1 MRRYLPHLLLVCTI
15 ILALFLRTYHLA
27 STPPGLYPDE
37 AMEGNNALEVLS
49 TGHFK
54 IFYPE
59 NNGREG
65 LFVAVQAVFLW
76 FSRVVAGH
84 VVNEP
89 WLLRLPSAFAG
100 TLTVLG
106 IYFLA
111 RELFVSAP
119 TDEGV
124 QDGRRYGL
132 LAAFLL
138 TTSTWHLI
146 FSREGFRAILA
157 PLMLVW
163 ALFFILR
170 AMRELRT
177 TEYWKKALPWMVV
190 GAITYGL
197 GFYTYI
203 AFRLTPILLFPLRV
217 FGTVHFTRSGD
228 KHLLKQF
235 AGLALVFGA
244 IALLIASPLGV
255 HFISS
260 PADLFGRSS
269 ETSQISVWSA
279 PHPWTTLRHNIALTF
294 LMFFYHGDGNWRHNI
309 PGAAELWWPLAIL
322 FALGTVLCIYRLAW
336 ARKTPLRYI
345 LCLSLLVVGTAPAFL
360 TTESIPHALRSILA
374 LPAAILIATLGGIW
388 VYNQLSTHLPRQIP
402 QIITI
407 VFVAVISLHAYTWY
421 FNDWAKAPDVQDAF
435 SSNYVVIG
443 RLINA
448 LPIDTPKYVIV
459 QPSSVDVRGIPVR
472 AQTTMFITDTFLPE
486 GQVAKNV
493 HYVRPETVV
502 PQGAVSFE
510 LP

>member
-1 MRRYLPHLLLVCTI
+1 VCTI

-27 STPPGLYPDE
+27 SAPPGLYPDE
-37 AMEGNNALEVLS
+37 AMEGNNALEALS
-49 TGHFK
+49 TGQFK

-65 LFVAVQAVFLW
+65 LFVAVQAIFLW
-76 FSRVVAGH
+76 FSRVITGH
-84 VVNEP
+84 TVNEP
-89 WLLRLPSAFAG
+89 WLLRLPSALIG

-111 RELFVSAP
+111 RELFADAP
-119 TDEGV
+119 TPEGNV
-124 QDGRRYGL
+124 RSRRYGL

-138 TTSTWHLI
+138 ATSTWHLI

-170 AMRELRT
+170 AMRELRYS
-177 TEYWKKALPWMVV
+177 ERWKSALPWMTA
-190 GAITYGL
+190 GAVTYAL

-203 AFRLTPILLFPLRV
+203 AFRLTPILLFPLRL
-217 FGTVHFTRSGD
+217 FGTVHFTHSGE
-228 KHLLKQF
+228 KHLVKQF
-235 AGLALVFGA
+235 ALLALLFGA
-244 IALLIASPLGV
+244 VTLVIVSPLGA
-255 HFISS
+255 HFLSS

-269 ETSQISVWSA
+269 EASQISVWSA
-279 PHPWTTLRHNIALTF
+279 PHPWTALRHNIALTF
-294 LMFFYHGDGNWRHNI
+294 MMFFRHGDGNWRHNI
-309 PGAAELWWPLAIL
+309 AGAAELWWPVAIL
-322 FALGTVLCIYRLAW
+322 FALGLLLCIYRLVW
-336 ARKTPLRYI
+336 TRKTPLRYI

-360 TTESIPHALRSILA
+360 TTESLPHALRSILA

-388 VYNQLSTHLPRQIP
+388 VYDIISKWSPRFVLRT
-402 QIITI
+402 ITV
-407 VFVAVISLHAYTWY
+407 VFVAVVSLHAYMWY
-421 FNDWAKAPDVQDAF
+421 FHDWAPRQEVQDAF
-435 SSNYVVIG
+435 ATNYVAIG

-448 LPIDTPKYVIV
+448 LPADLPKYVTV

-486 GQVAKNV
+486 GQAAKNV
-493 HYVRPETVV
+493 HYVLPGAVV
-502 PQGAVSFE
+502 PQAAVTFE